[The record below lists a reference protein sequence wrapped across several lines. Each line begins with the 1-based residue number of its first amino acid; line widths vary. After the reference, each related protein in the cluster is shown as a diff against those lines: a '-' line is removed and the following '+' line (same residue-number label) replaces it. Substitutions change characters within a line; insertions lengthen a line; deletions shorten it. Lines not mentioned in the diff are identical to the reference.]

1 MILQEVQ
8 NFDNYPDGRLR
19 AGPFPG
25 APDQIARHLER
36 HDLHI
41 GALGEKGM
49 CSRTIMGTM
58 ISAAGAGVNGYLL
71 DGEGLEAASSDI
83 EAFLDAVIRIGTTVT
98 IEGHHCP
105 DDMRMVRSVLRAW
118 RSGRELLIST
128 ERVLHTRDG
137 GRVDLMRQPPM
148 PLGGTGPEGTPQL
161 SLVG

>member
-71 DGEGLEAASSDI
+71 DGEGLEAASSDQA
-83 EAFLDAVIRIGTTVT
+83 EASTFESWSSTLQEEWAGW
-98 IEGHHCP
+98 P
-105 DDMRMVRSVLRAW
+105 QANW
-118 RSGRELLIST
+118 RGISPNF
-128 ERVLHTRDG
+128 HTY
-137 GRVDLMRQPPM
+137 
-148 PLGGTGPEGTPQL
+148 
-161 SLVG
+161 